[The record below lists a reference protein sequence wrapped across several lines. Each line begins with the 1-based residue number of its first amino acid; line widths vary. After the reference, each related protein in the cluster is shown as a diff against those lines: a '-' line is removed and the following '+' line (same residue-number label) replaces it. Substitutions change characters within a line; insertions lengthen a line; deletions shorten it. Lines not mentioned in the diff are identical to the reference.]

1 MAVST
6 NRSAAEQAETTMKQ
20 SHQVGIK
27 KQDDTD
33 VIEEA
38 EVGASS
44 GVLNVVISG
53 LGLFSDGYNAQIT
66 CLKDITNLRIC
77 EVGYME
83 PLFSVLFVTIV
94 DPTT

>member
-6 NRSAAEQAETTMKQ
+6 NRSTAERAETTMKQ

-27 KQDDTD
+27 KQDETE

-44 GVLNVVISG
+44 GVLNVVVSG
-53 LGLFSDGYNAQIT
+53 LGLFSDGYNAQI
-66 CLKDITNLRIC
+66 I
-77 EVGYME
+77 GYME
-83 PLFSVLFVTIV
+83 PLFSVLFVTIM